1 MAQLPLHVIV
11 FAGIPG
17 TGKSTLA
24 DILGRTLHIP
34 VFALDWLLGSLTP
47 FQILNREN
55 AAALG
60 DALLS
65 TLAERQLMLG
75 QSVILDSPAAQTHIR
90 QHWHL
95 LADQYHARFCGI
107 ETICSDRHLHR
118 SRVDGRTRG
127 IAGWHELTW
136 EHVERMRTRYE
147 SWDDDH
153 LTLDAINPLATNLQT
168 LFAYLQESSASTAE
182 DINVFASKPIM

>member
-1 MAQLPLHVIV
+1 MGQLPLHVIV

-24 DILGRTLHIP
+24 EILGRTLHIP

-47 FQILNREN
+47 FQILNRDN
-55 AAALG
+55 AVSLG
-60 DALLS
+60 YALLS
-65 TLAERQLMLG
+65 TLAERQLLLG

-90 QHWHL
+90 QQWHG
-95 LADQYHARFCGI
+95 LACQYHARFCRI
-107 ETICSDRHLHR
+107 ETICSDLQLHR

-136 EHVERMRTRYE
+136 DHVERMRTRYE

-153 LTLDAINPLATNLQT
+153 LTIDAINPLATNLQT
-168 LFAYLQESSASTAE
+168 MFAYIQQPPANTA
-182 DINVFASKPIM
+182 